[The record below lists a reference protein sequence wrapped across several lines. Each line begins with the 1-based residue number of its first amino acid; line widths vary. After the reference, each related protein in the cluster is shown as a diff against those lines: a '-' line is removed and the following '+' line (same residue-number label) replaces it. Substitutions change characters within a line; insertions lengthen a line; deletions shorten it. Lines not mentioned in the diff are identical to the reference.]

1 MNRQF
6 AALAVLLSAV
16 AFFLAMRSQSFT
28 RPSIDGHSL
37 RMLIAGSG
45 IPAVVFENGLGPP
58 LEMWGKVQPEVSR
71 FTRTVAYDR
80 AGVGLSERGPSP
92 DRRADLSGPP
102 GDSRQIAA
110 ELRLA
115 LRAAGVPP
123 PYVLVGASLG
133 GLYVRVFA
141 EIYPDEVRG
150 IVLVDPTH
158 DPAAFETRA
167 PLVLIDAISPR
178 DVPFASRT
186 IRQLRADLRP
196 EIDAESRAY
205 RSWVDAIPGAHLVIT
220 DRSGH
225 NVPIEQP
232 DLVIE
237 TIRDVVE
244 TARTAAAP

>member
-1 MNRQF
+1 MNRPF
-6 AALAVLLSAV
+6 TALAVLLSAA

-45 IPAVVFENGLGPP
+45 LPAVVFENGLGPP

-80 AGVGLSERGPSP
+80 AGVGLSEAGS
-92 DRRADLSGPP
+92 LP
-102 GDSRQIAA
+102 GDGRQIAA

-133 GLYVRVFA
+133 GLHVRVFTG
-141 EIYPDEVRG
+141 IYPDEVRG

-158 DPAAFETRA
+158 DAAAFETRA

-196 EIDAESRAY
+196 DIDAESRAY

-237 TIRDVVE
+237 TIREVVE

>member
-6 AALAVLLSAV
+6 TALAVLLSAA

-80 AGVGLSERGPSP
+80 AGVGLSEAGS
-92 DRRADLSGPP
+92 SP
-102 GDSRQIAA
+102 GDGRQIAA

-141 EIYPDEVRG
+141 GAYPDEVRG

-220 DRSGH
+220 DWSGH

-237 TIRDVVE
+237 TIREVVE